1 MAASAGRRP
10 VDAGKDNRQSV
21 WDVLR
26 AEHEH
31 GNAWLTLT
39 VISRRADVH
48 RKTASDYLGCLTAGG
63 YAERQDDDVL
73 GCAKWRLIRDGGHHA
88 PRLRTDGS
96 IVTQGAGVANIWR
109 SMRML
114 GTFSV
119 VDLVLHSSTP
129 STQVTDG
136 AVQSYCSML
145 LTTGYL
151 RVVQKS
157 NPVEG
162 RRAIYRLV
170 RNKGPKPPMIQRV
183 KQVYDPN
190 TGEVFRKR
198 AGE

>member
-1 MAASAGRRP
+1 MAVSAGRRP
-10 VDAGKDNRQSV
+10 VDAGKDSRQAV

-26 AEHEH
+26 AEHER
-31 GNAWLTLT
+31 GNAWMTSS
-39 VISRRADVH
+39 VIATRAEVN
-48 RKTASDYLGCLTAGG
+48 RKTAADYLGCLVAGAL
-63 YAERQDDDVL
+63 AERKDDEAL
-73 GCAKWRLIRDGGHHA
+73 GCAAWRLIKDGGHHA
-88 PRLRTDGS
+88 PRLRRDGS
-96 IVTQGAGVANIWR
+96 AVTQGAGVTNIWR

-129 STQVTDG
+129 STQVKDG

-151 RVVQKS
+151 CVRQKS
-157 NPVEG
+157 DPVKG
-162 RRAIYRLV
+162 RRAIYSLV
-170 RNKGPKPPMIQRV
+170 RNTGPKPPMIQRV

-198 AGE
+198 AAE